1 MTIYKP
7 HEMADIAE
15 KHDACDKAL
24 EYLRSLPEEVTFEE
38 LSDHEFAPEWARWWS
53 RNIIR
58 GRWIEAEPIIMKS
71 PWASCRYATYILKG
85 RWEEAEPVIMQD
97 PWAAF
102 SYATR
107 VL

>member
-1 MTIYKP
+1 
-7 HEMADIAE
+7 
-15 KHDACDKAL
+15 
-24 EYLRSLPEEVTFEE
+24 
-38 LSDHEFAPEWARWWS
+38 
-53 RNIIR
+53 
-58 GRWIEAEPIIMKS
+58 MKS